1 MVLLTGEDGDLRVM
15 LTRRTERLNG
25 HRGQMS
31 FPGGRRDDSDRDFAH
46 TALRETGEELGID
59 TAGVALLG
67 ALTPIYIPPSHFD
80 VFPYVGYQRVLP
92 PLMPNPD
99 EVAAVYP
106 VALADLFDPENR
118 IVTEIE
124 TVAGPLTVPAY
135 TLGGQIVWGATA
147 VILCGAGNA
156 PARGA
161 TRHGVTALRVR
172 LRFVKIQQYPLIS
185 HKITCISPCDWLA
198 FTDANAA
205 NQRRKARCS
214 HVD

>member
-1 MVLLTGEDGDLRVM
+1 MTFLTLDHLCAALNLESFDVEAAWRVMAPRGRIERRADPPPKQAGVLVLLTGEDGDLRVM

-106 VALADLFDPENR
+106 VALADLFDPENH

-147 VILCGAGNA
+147 VILCELEMRLRAV
-156 PARGA
+156 
-161 TRHGVTALRVR
+161 RHGTG
-172 LRFVKIQQYPLIS
+172 
-185 HKITCISPCDWLA
+185 
-198 FTDANAA
+198 
-205 NQRRKARCS
+205 
-214 HVD
+214 